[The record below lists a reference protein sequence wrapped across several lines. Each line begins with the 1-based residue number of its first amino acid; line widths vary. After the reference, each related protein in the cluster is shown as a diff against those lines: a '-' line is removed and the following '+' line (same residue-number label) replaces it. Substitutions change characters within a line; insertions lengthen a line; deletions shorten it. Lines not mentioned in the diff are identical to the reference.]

1 MYTHTHT
8 HTVCTY
14 VHTHTHTVC
23 IYVHTHTHTHTHT
36 RIYIDYRQQ
45 ASEFRAEPGDAAIE
59 RDLYGLPPEA
69 TVIYCNFN
77 QQYKAQILNK

>member
-8 HTVCTY
+8 HT
-14 VHTHTHTVC
+14 HTL
-23 IYVHTHTHTHTHT
+23 
-36 RIYIDYRQQ
+36 IYIDYRQQ

-77 QQYKAQILNK
+77 QQYKAQILKSTLFSACIY